1 MQTYFNN
8 SNICLVGQESVTIEG
23 LQFDLDI
30 IAAATNNF
38 SHENKIGKGG
48 FGEVYKVEEKMLSL
62 ISYMFLFCVIMIII
76 NIFRAFLLTEDL

>member
-1 MQTYFNN
+1 MIEIFY
-8 SNICLVGQESVTIEG
+8 LVGQESSTIES
-23 LQFDLDI
+23 LQFNLATI
-30 IAAATNNF
+30 EAATNNF
-38 SHENKIGKGG
+38 SHENKIGRGG